1 MTSDFVE
8 KAKEAD
14 PVAVVT
20 EATNMTVASI
30 SSEAEVKNKLNRIVG
45 QTSGLVLADFAYA
58 DVDRLNS
65 FYRTAKKNE

>member
-20 EATNMTVASI
+20 EATNMTGASI
-30 SSEAEVKNKLNRIVG
+30 LPKQKLRI
-45 QTSGLVLADFAYA
+45 S
-58 DVDRLNS
+58 
-65 FYRTAKKNE
+65 